1 MSFVEAGWRV
11 QFSPLTCGDDP
22 KCCLAIA
29 GELQHGAAM
38 RREMIRASNLEVGI
52 PSNIE
57 VEVAAALQTRSGPTE
72 STLPGEKSDRVP
84 GGANL

>member
-1 MSFVEAGWRV
+1 MLPCYRRR
-11 QFSPLTCGDDP
+11 
-22 KCCLAIA
+22 IA
-29 GELQHGAAM
+29 ARSSDAQGND
-38 RREMIRASNLEVGI
+38 RASNPEVGI